1 MSRSIR
7 FSDSELLRLS
17 LPAWRSRLMLLIL
30 FAGFT
35 GLAVRALYLQ
45 VLSTDFLQGQGRIR
59 MERTLTLPASR
70 GRIMDRNGVV
80 VASSLPA
87 RAVWFDSREF
97 NPTAEQVKL
106 LAGLLS
112 MDAVALQEKIRKETK
127 TFVYI
132 KRQVPVDVTEQVVA
146 LRLPGLGTLPEYRRQ
161 YPEGSGIAHVVGFTN
176 VEDIGQ
182 EGIELA
188 YQQQLSGTAGERN
201 VVRDRLGRIVE
212 DLREVRPPINGHD
225 LNLSID
231 LKIQYLANLHLRN
244 AIEQHRAKAGGVV
257 VLDAKTGEVL
267 ALSNFPTY
275 DPNDRGRLTGAQLRN
290 RVLTDTFEPGSTMKP
305 FTVAL
310 ALETG
315 LVKPSTVI
323 QTAPGRLTIGS
334 ATISDAHPHGALTV
348 EEVIQKSSNVGTTK
362 IALRLEPQEM
372 WSMFTEVGLGQAP
385 NLGFPGAVAGRV
397 RPWKT
402 WKPIEQA
409 TMSYGHGLSVSLIQL
424 ARAYTV
430 FTNDGQVLPAS
441 FMKLDRPPKGT
452 QVFSSETS
460 AIMRK
465 MLEMAAAPGGTAPK
479 AQVVGYRVAG
489 KTGTAHKQEGG
500 RYVNK
505 YVSSFVGFA
514 PVSNPRLLVAV
525 MLDEPGAGSHY
536 GGDVAAPIFSNIVLA
551 SLRHL
556 QVKPDAP
563 FKQIVMVPPVVEDS
577 L

>member
-1 MSRSIR
+1 
-7 FSDSELLRLS
+7 
-17 LPAWRSRLMLLIL
+17 
-30 FAGFT
+30 
-35 GLAVRALYLQ
+35 
-45 VLSTDFLQGQGRIR
+45 
-59 MERTLTLPASR
+59 
-70 GRIMDRNGVV
+70 
-80 VASSLPA
+80 
-87 RAVWFDSREF
+87 
-97 NPTAEQVKL
+97 
-106 LAGLLS
+106 
-112 MDAVALQEKIRKETK
+112 
-127 TFVYI
+127 
-132 KRQVPVDVTEQVVA
+132 
-146 LRLPGLGTLPEYRRQ
+146 
-161 YPEGSGIAHVVGFTN
+161 
-176 VEDIGQ
+176 
-182 EGIELA
+182 
-188 YQQQLSGTAGERN
+188 
-201 VVRDRLGRIVE
+201 
-212 DLREVRPPINGHD
+212 
-225 LNLSID
+225 
-231 LKIQYLANLHLRN
+231 
-244 AIEQHRAKAGGVV
+244 
-257 VLDAKTGEVL
+257 L

-315 LVKPSTVI
+315 LVKPTTVI

-362 IALRLEPQEM
+362 MALRLEPQEM
-372 WSMFTEVGLGQAP
+372 WSMFTEIGLGQAP

-397 RPWKT
+397 RPWKS

-430 FTNDGQVLPAS
+430 FTSNGQVLPVS
-441 FMKLDRPPKGT
+441 FMKLDKPTKGA
-452 QVFSSETS
+452 QVFSPETT
-460 AIMRK
+460 ATMRK
-465 MLEMAAAPGGTAPK
+465 MLEMAAGPGGTAPK

-505 YVSSFVGFA
+505 YGSSFVGFA
-514 PVSNPRLLVAV
+514 PVSNPRLLVDV
-525 MLDEPGAGSHY
+525 MLDEPSAGMHY
-536 GGDVAAPIFSNIVLA
+536 GGDVAAPVFSNIVLS

-563 FKQIVMVPPVVEDS
+563 FKQIVMLPPVAEDS